1 MTNISQNLN
10 LSAST
15 HPTWQSFK
23 TVKRSIT
30 FRVLVIELPLSIIT
44 ADTKHFV
51 EYTSQ
56 KLVTQV
62 IY

>member
-1 MTNISQNLN
+1 MINISQNVD

-15 HPTWQSFK
+15 HQTWQSFK
-23 TVKRSIT
+23 TVRRSII
-30 FRVLVIELPLSIIT
+30 FRILMIELPLSIII

-62 IY
+62 VY